1 MDDLIYRLL
10 EDQSRAEPE
19 SRPESQQ

>member
-19 SRPESQQ
+19 SRPESQH